1 MVAGPLR
8 IAMAGE
14 PESVVDVDVVG
25 ARAVVVVVMSELDD
39 VVLDDV
45 EPVVAKD
52 PVVEVAGELD
62 DVVVAALW

>member
-45 EPVVAKD
+45 EPVVAED
-52 PVVEVAGELD
+52 PVEVAGELD